1 MSNDH
6 NPELKGKLVRDRIPE
21 IILSSG
27 KKPIYT
33 ICEDDDEYFTR
44 LTIKL
49 EEEVQ
54 EFKEAL
60 TYKHKLEECADIFEV
75 LKHIISF
82 LDVDSQS
89 WTDFLSIYTTK
100 EKERGAFTDRIVL
113 EGVEE
118 NDN

>member
-1 MSNDH
+1 MTSKTNS
-6 NPELKGKLVRDRIPE
+6 ELKGKLVRDRIPE

-33 ICEDDDEYFTR
+33 VCEDDDEYFTR

-49 EEEVQ
+49 EEEVK
-54 EFKEAL
+54 EFKEAT

-82 LDVDSQS
+82 LDES
-89 WTDFLSIYTTK
+89 WCDFLSVYTIK
-100 EKERGAFTDRIVL
+100 EKERGAFADRIVL
-113 EGVEE
+113 KEGLE
-118 NDN
+118 NGK

>member
-1 MSNDH
+1 MTNKTNS
-6 NPELKGKLVRDRIPE
+6 ELKGKLVRDKIPE

-33 ICEDDDEYFTR
+33 VCEDDDEYFTR

-49 EEEVQ
+49 EEEVK
-54 EFKEAL
+54 EFKEAT

-82 LDVDSQS
+82 LDIDSQS
-89 WTDFLSIYTTK
+89 WCDFLSIYTLK

-113 EGVEE
+113 KGVEE
-118 NDN
+118 NDK